1 MMIDERV
8 NEFTALTTYLES
20 LAKVQQ
26 SGYNCNREI
35 SEVIKELRTKL
46 GLNNADVSELY
57 KRYIRRIFLDCGES
71 YSEDKALVNAQIFYA
86 YISGKSGELYF
97 RRCSG
102 VTTSILALMKVFDDV
117 VYVKSPRDSVPGVAG
132 KVVFLEGG
140 AKLPRGT
147 RPRSV
152 IKIRSIDVIDTKPL
166 LDGGVCEIAHV
177 I

>member
-1 MMIDERV
+1 MMTMTSERV
-8 NEFTALTTYLES
+8 NELIAYLETLS
-20 LAKVQQ
+20 KVQE

-35 SEVIKELRTKL
+35 SEVINKLRRNF
-46 GLNNADVSELY
+46 GLSEDIRDLY
-57 KRYIRRIFLDCGES
+57 RRYETHIFIDCGDK
-71 YSEDKALVNAQIFYA
+71 YSEEKSLVNSQIFYA

-102 VTTSILALMKVFDDV
+102 VTTSILALMKVFGDV
-117 VYVKSPRDSVPGVAG
+117 VYVKSPRDSMPDVTG

-140 AKLPRGT
+140 AELPHDT

-152 IKIRSIDVIDTKPL
+152 IKIRSIDVIDTNPL
-166 LDGGVCEIAHV
+166 LGGGVCEIAHV

>member
-1 MMIDERV
+1 MTKTE
-8 NEFTALTTYLES
+8 EL
-20 LAKVQQ
+20 LAYFDRLIAAEKA
-26 SGYNCNREI
+26 GYHCSREI
-35 SEVIKELRTKL
+35 AEVIYELRREL
-46 GLNNADVSELY
+46 DVGFNDVAERY
-57 KRYIRRIFLDCGES
+57 KEEILHSCGES
-71 YSEDKALVNAQIFYA
+71 YTEEKAIVNSQIFRA
-86 YISGKSGELYF
+86 YLSGLSGELYF

-117 VYVKSPRDSVPGVAG
+117 VYVKSPRDSVPDVTG

-140 AKLPRGT
+140 AELPRGT

-166 LDGGVCEIAHV
+166 LGGGVLEVAHV